1 MTATVPEDPRGRVA
15 ASDRDRY
22 LAVLHAPATAQ
33 AGLFA
38 LFALDLELAHVV
50 ASTTEPMLG
59 EIRLAW
65 WREQLIRLDAAPA
78 PAQPTLAA
86 LKAEVV
92 PRDVTG
98 RSLEPLEDAFL
109 ALLLDPAFDDI
120 ALERY
125 ARLRGGTLF
134 GAAATVLGGDA
145 AVGALMGGVWA
156 LGELVR
162 HGPPPAFARDTL
174 EDIATRQSWT
184 TPAEPALR
192 PLLGL
197 ARLAQRDIAAALS
210 GRAFAPRGTAGRQ
223 ARLAWAKW
231 TGR

>member
-1 MTATVPEDPRGRVA
+1 MTAILPEDPRGRAA

-22 LAVLHAPATAQ
+22 LAVLHAPAAAQ

-38 LFALDLELAHVV
+38 LFALDLELAQVV
-50 ASTTEPMLG
+50 ASTTEPLLG

-65 WREQLIRLDAAPA
+65 WREQLDRLDTAPA

-86 LKAEVV
+86 LKADVV
-92 PRDVTG
+92 PCGVTG

-125 ARLRGGTLF
+125 VRLRGGTLF
-134 GAAATVLGGDA
+134 AAAACVLGGNA
-145 AVGALMGGVWA
+145 ATAAALGAVWA
-156 LGELVR
+156 LGGLVR
-162 HGPPPAFARDTL
+162 QGPPPAIAREAL
-174 EDIATRQSWT
+174 VAVAARQGWT
-184 TPAEPALR
+184 PPVERSLR

-197 ARLAQRDIAAALS
+197 ARLAQRDIAAALA
-210 GRAFAPRGTAGRQ
+210 GKPFAPRGTAGRQ
-223 ARLAWAKW
+223 ARLAWANW
-231 TGR
+231 FGR